1 MRALPLGGEQHWH
14 VRDAHASRQAWQ
26 YIGEVSDR
34 IDVGELAATEQ
45 VYVTAARSAPASL
58 PANKTLN

>member
-45 VYVTAARSAPASL
+45 SVCDRGALRTGVAAG
-58 PANKTLN
+58 K